1 MELNLLTS
9 ALLSEALLSFSLLG
23 LAQTST
29 GLSSLEAELTT
40 AYKRFRQAVMTKDHE
55 QMMAAMS
62 RSGYMTMKNQGIKY
76 KMDFP
81 KDFFEGM
88 GAQIHSD
95 LDLTKIQILRALEK
109 DHTGMLVILALK
121 NSAFDPYHMGEER
134 KSILFSIS
142 FIKEADVWKFD
153 KLSPFALI
161 EEEEATLLSNGDF
174 SKLQESNYQPNGIV
188 PVVPEEEAQPDYNY
202 EAVLNIHSFGYEVE
216 VILNGKPL
224 RKTQGNS
231 TQRTGVKKGENTIV
245 INSKALEGAYD
256 FKITISATKDA
267 GSSVEVFSLKAEKAA
282 PVITKTFQVNFE

>member
-9 ALLSEALLSFSLLG
+9 GFLSGALLSFSLLG

-29 GLSSLEAELTT
+29 SLSNLETELTT
-40 AYKRFRQAVMTKDHE
+40 AYERFRQAILAKDHG

-62 RSGYMTMKNQGIKY
+62 GSGYMTMKNQGIKY

-95 LDLTKIQILRALEK
+95 LDLTKIKILRALEK
-109 DHTGMLVILALK
+109 DNTGMLVVLALK
-121 NSAFDPYHMGEER
+121 NSAFDPYHMGDER
-134 KSILFSIS
+134 KSILFSIN
-142 FIKEADVWKFD
+142 FIKETGVWKFD

-161 EEEEATLLSNGDF
+161 EEEEATLLLNGDF
-174 SKLQESNYQPNGIV
+174 SKLQESNYQPSGIV
-188 PVVPEEEAQPDYNY
+188 PVTPEEEIQPDYNY
-202 EAVLNIHSFGYEVE
+202 EAVLNIQSFGYEVE
-216 VILNGKPL
+216 VILNGKAL

-231 TQRTGVKKGENTIV
+231 AQRTGVKKGENTVV
-245 INSKALEGAYD
+245 INSRALEGAYD
-256 FKITISATKDA
+256 FKVTISASKED

-282 PVITKTFQVNFE
+282 PVITKSFQVNFE